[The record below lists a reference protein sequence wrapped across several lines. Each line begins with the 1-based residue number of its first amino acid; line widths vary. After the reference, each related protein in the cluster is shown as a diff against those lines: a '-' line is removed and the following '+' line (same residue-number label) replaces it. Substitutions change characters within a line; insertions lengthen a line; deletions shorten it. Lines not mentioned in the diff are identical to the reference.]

1 MENSGRRAWKKGG
14 RRGICMEE
22 IQGVNRVV
30 TKLPPIRLLSVAG
43 LGKKDNFLIASGNSF
58 GGASSHR
65 FSRGFTQ

>member
-1 MENSGRRAWKKGG
+1 
-14 RRGICMEE
+14 MEE

-43 LGKKDNFLIASGNSF
+43 LGKKDDFLIASGNSF